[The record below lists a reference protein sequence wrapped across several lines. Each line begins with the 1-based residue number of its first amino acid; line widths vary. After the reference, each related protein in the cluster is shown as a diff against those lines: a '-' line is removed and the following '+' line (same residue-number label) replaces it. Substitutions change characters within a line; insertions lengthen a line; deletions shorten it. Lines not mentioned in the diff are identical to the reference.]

1 MKVVAA
7 ILALAVFSGCH
18 GWSFHQDQPK
28 EPWED
33 AVDRFW
39 QYVADVNSR
48 AEEMKKTLQSSEIN
62 QEFDNLISNTMSE
75 LSMYRDDLH
84 NKLGPLAKNTAEL
97 LQQDFLLLAD
107 KLEADMKDAKE
118 RTVMYT
124 TELQTLVEQN
134 TAEVRNRLNTYTRK
148 LKKRLGKDT
157 EEFRNKMSVYFGE
170 LQSRINDRV
179 DDVKLRVNPYL
190 TEMHEQ
196 TKEKLSALGQ
206 MLKSHTEEMREN
218 LETKANDLRQ
228 KLEKTQENLRTTLE
242 GKAEEFHAWLEPYRR
257 SVQEAFQI
265 PTEIKNE
272 D

>member
-7 ILALAVFSGCH
+7 ILALAVFSGQI
-18 GWSFHQDQPK
+18 SIVKLIDQPK

-48 AEEMKKTLQSSEIN
+48 AEEMKKTLQIDDILMTN
-62 QEFDNLISNTMSE
+62 QFNLISNTMSE

-157 EEFRNKMSVYFGE
+157 EDKMSVYFGE

-242 GKAEEFHAWLEPYRR
+242 GKAEDSNFSISL
-257 SVQEAFQI
+257 
-265 PTEIKNE
+265 
-272 D
+272 

>member
-7 ILALAVFSGCH
+7 ILALAVFSGQI
-18 GWSFHQDQPK
+18 SIVKLIPK

-48 AEEMKKTLQSSEIN
+48 AEEMKKTLQIDDILMTN
-62 QEFDNLISNTMSE
+62 QLLTEKT

-242 GKAEEFHAWLEPYRR
+242 GKAEELQSTNITLYMSA
-257 SVQEAFQI
+257 
-265 PTEIKNE
+265 
-272 D
+272 